1 MGFCK
6 IYTINF
12 KVKSKRLA
20 KEQMQNK
27 ILSADGT
34 NKIIFE
40 RLNSNESFFI
50 GRLGSVEL
58 ECISYYLSLIP
69 ETQTTKN
76 NHYPNNVK
84 TMIQLNAVFF
94 LLKIFT

>member
-1 MGFCK
+1 
-6 IYTINF
+6 
-12 KVKSKRLA
+12 
-20 KEQMQNK
+20 MQNK
-27 ILSADGT
+27 ILSAGET

-84 TMIQLNAVFF
+84 TMMQLNAGFF
-94 LLKIFT
+94 PAEDFYLDKFSKIFLKAMVIWI